1 MNFSVIRVRRRSA
14 SLLRKWSE
22 SRFAVAK
29 IEAILFDM
37 DGVVIESALDVAEI
51 KRALFGDASIFII
64 EGINNLP
71 EDQQAGAWKLVEDME
86 IEAART
92 AKIYPE
98 ASELLEWM
106 DKQGLKRG
114 IITRN
119 CRASV
124 EVINRRINQDMGV
137 IVAREDAEPKP
148 APDGVLLA
156 MDILGV
162 TPDST
167 LMVGDFTFDIDAGSA
182 AGCRTVF
189 LRTPKFAKLEVE
201 TDFEVSSLMEIV
213 RIVEIIDDGRAS

>member
-1 MNFSVIRVRRRSA
+1 
-14 SLLRKWSE
+14 
-22 SRFAVAK
+22 VAK

-37 DGVVIESALDVAEI
+37 DGVIIESALDVAEI
-51 KRALFGDASIFII
+51 KRAIFDDANIFII

-71 EDQQAGAWKLVEDME
+71 EDERTGAWKLVEDME

-98 ASELLEWM
+98 AGELLEWM
-106 DKQGLKRG
+106 DEHGLKRG

-124 EVINRRINQDMGV
+124 EVINQRINHDLGV

-156 MDILGV
+156 MDMLGV

-167 LMVGDFTFDIDAGSA
+167 LMVGDFKFDIDAGRA

-189 LRTPKFAKLEVE
+189 LRTQKFAELEVE
-201 TDFEVSSLMEIV
+201 TDFELSSLLEII
-213 RIVEIIDDGRAS
+213 RIVKIINDGRAS